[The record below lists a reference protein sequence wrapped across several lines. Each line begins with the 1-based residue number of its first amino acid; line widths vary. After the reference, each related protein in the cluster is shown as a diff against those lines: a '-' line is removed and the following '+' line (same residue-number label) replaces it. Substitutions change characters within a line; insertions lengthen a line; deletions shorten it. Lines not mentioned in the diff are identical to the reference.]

1 MVVVIDVEP
10 IRERF
15 LTVAPFLDERGR
27 RLVAAAE
34 AFAVGYGGIAAVAMA
49 TGMAPSTIG
58 RGLRELAQ
66 DEPSERI
73 RRPGAGRKPT
83 ICKDPTLLPDLE
95 ALVEPTTRGDP
106 ESPLRWTCKSVRR
119 LAQALQA
126 QGHQVSRTLVAELLN
141 AAGYSLQANRKT
153 KEGDN
158 HPDRD
163 AQFGYI
169 NTQVTTA
176 LTEQPPVISVDTK
189 KKELVGDFRNNGR
202 EYRPQGNPEA
212 VRVHDFL
219 IKELGRAVPYGVYD
233 LAANSGWVSVG
244 VDHDTAAFAV
254 SSIRQWWQAVGRP
267 RYPDATRLLITAKPA
282 PAKAGGGG
290 SNGSRVRL
298 WKRELQKLANELGLD
313 ITVCHLPPGTSKWNK
328 IEHRLFSFISQNWR
342 AKPLISYRVIVDLI
356 SATTTKP
363 ASLCAANSTLA
374 NTPAA
379 LSSRTPRWPR
389 SISNA
394 PNSTASGTTLSRR
407 RLIPQIARLFPDKP
421 LALLALPAA
430 AS

>member
-1 MVVVIDVEP
+1 MGLQPNRHTIFCGVIDVEP

-15 LTVAPFLDERGR
+15 SAVAPFLDERGR

-34 AFAVGYGGIAAVAMA
+34 AFAAGYGGIAAVATA

-58 RGLRELAQ
+58 RGLKELAQ
-66 DEPSERI
+66 DEPSERV

-106 ESPLRWTCKSVRR
+106 RSPLRWTCKSVRR

-153 KEGDN
+153 KEGDS

-163 AQFGYI
+163 APFARI
-169 NTQVTTA
+169 NSQVAAA
-176 LTEQPPVISVDTK
+176 LAEKQPVISVDTK
-189 KKELVGDFRNNGR
+189 KKELVGDFRNNDR
-202 EYRPQGNPEA
+202 EYHPQGNPEE

-254 SSIRQWWQAVGRP
+254 NSIRQWWQAVGRA
-267 RYPDATRLLITAKPA
+267 RYPEATRLLITAD
-282 PAKAGGGG
+282 GGG

-298 WKRELQKLANELGLD
+298 WKRELQKLANELGPRHCGQPPAARHQQVEQNRTPAFLL
-313 ITVCHLPPGTSKWNK
+313 HQPELARQAARQLPG
-328 IEHRLFSFISQNWR
+328 HRRIDLGHHHQNRPHRALRTRHWPISQR
-342 AKPLISYRVIVDLI
+342 HCRLGRRDGRHQHPTRRVPRRVELYY
-356 SATTTKP
+356 
-363 ASLCAANSTLA
+363 LA
-374 NTPAA
+374 VS
-379 LSSRTPRWPR
+379 LSSW
-389 SISNA
+389 
-394 PNSTASGTTLSRR
+394 SRLR
-407 RLIPQIARLFPDKP
+407 NCDG
-421 LALLALPAA
+421 
-430 AS
+430 

>member
-106 ESPLRWTCKSVRR
+106 ESPLRRTCKSVRR

-153 KEGDN
+153 KEGDS

-163 AQFGYI
+163 AQFSRI
-169 NTQVTTA
+169 NTQVAAA
-176 LTEQPPVISVDTK
+176 LAEKQPVISVDTK
-189 KKELVGDFRNNGR
+189 KKELVGDFRNPGR

-233 LAANSGWVSVG
+233 LAANCGWVSVG

-254 SSIRQWWQAVGRP
+254 NSIRQWWQAVGRA
-267 RYPDATRLLITAKPA
+267 RYPEATRLLITATPA
-282 PAKAGGGG
+282 PAKAAGGGR
-290 SNGSRVRL
+290 NGSRVGL
-298 WKRELQKLANELGLD
+298 WKRELQKLADEPGLD
-313 ITVCHLPPGTSKWNK
+313 IMVSHLPPGTSKWNK

-342 AKPLISYRVIVDLI
+342 AKPLVSYRVIPGSSPRTELI
-356 SATTTKP
+356 SATTTKTGLTVRCELDTGQYP
-363 ASLCAANSTLA
+363 QRHCRIGCRHGRHQHQTCSVPPRVELHH
-374 NTPAA
+374 
-379 LSSRTPRWPR
+379 LS
-389 SISNA
+389 
-394 PNSTASGTTLSRR
+394 
-407 RLIPQIARLFPDKP
+407 Q
-421 LALLALPAA
+421 
-430 AS
+430 